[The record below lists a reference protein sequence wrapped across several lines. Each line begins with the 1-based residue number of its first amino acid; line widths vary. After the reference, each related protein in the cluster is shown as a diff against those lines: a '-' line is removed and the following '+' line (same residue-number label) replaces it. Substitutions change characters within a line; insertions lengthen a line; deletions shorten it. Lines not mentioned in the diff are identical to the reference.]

1 MKIIK
6 KTNRWNMK
14 IPKKEMVCTLNGT
27 GKIVVNQVE
36 YQFDADC
43 EMAMNR
49 RRILNERK
57 RLIY

>member
-1 MKIIK
+1 
-6 KTNRWNMK
+6 MK

-43 EMAMNR
+43 EMAMNC
-49 RRILNERK
+49 NPARK
-57 RLIY
+57 KENHKFIGGEF